1 MLLAIDDLRDFDAHL
16 RVRSAQARAR
26 LRERAPGHRLTLREA
41 RVHHVLMPMVGLY
54 TPGWQALPAW
64 SWGFVELVTNEGP
77 VGTGEWSVAV
87 DEPARAAVER
97 LRATPCGEPPRRRVG
112 DPALHGLVGS
122 GRPDA
127 RQATARALG
136 RALRGGLRAARRAC
150 RWPRTRGSGSP
161 MPRAAT
167 P

>member
-1 MLLAIDDLRDFDAHL
+1 MLLAIDDLRDFDSHL
-16 RVRSAQARAR
+16 RMRSTQARAR
-26 LRERAPGHRLTLREA
+26 LRDMLSGHRLTLREA
-41 RVHHVLMPMVGLY
+41 RVHDVLMPMVGLY

-97 LRATPCGEPPRRRVG
+97 LRATPSANLLDDEWEIPLFMAWWDLVG
-112 DPALHGLVGS
+112 QTLGKPLHGS
-122 GRPDA
+122 GPSSSRWASSRP
-127 RQATARALG
+127 
-136 RALRGGLRAARRAC
+136 RAC
-150 RWPRTRGSGSP
+150 RWPPIRGSGSP